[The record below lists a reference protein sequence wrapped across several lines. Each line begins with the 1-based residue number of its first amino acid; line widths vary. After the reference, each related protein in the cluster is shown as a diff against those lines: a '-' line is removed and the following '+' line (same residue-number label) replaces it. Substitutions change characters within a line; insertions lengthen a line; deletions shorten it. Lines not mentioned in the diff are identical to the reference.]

1 MMLTDAEK
9 TILGGAASTVG
20 ERMAL
25 EVVTEAARMLGA
37 DRLIEI
43 HSSHL
48 DGCLYHGVSGAWYCE
63 TLAESGTR
71 IKVPANSNV
80 GALNLL
86 NPD

>member
-1 MMLTDAEK
+1 
-9 TILGGAASTVG
+9 
-20 ERMAL
+20 
-25 EVVTEAARMLGA
+25 MLGA